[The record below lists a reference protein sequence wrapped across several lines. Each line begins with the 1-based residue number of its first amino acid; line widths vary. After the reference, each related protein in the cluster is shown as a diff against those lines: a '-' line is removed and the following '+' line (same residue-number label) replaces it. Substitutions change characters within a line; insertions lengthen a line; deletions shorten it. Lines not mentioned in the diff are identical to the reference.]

1 MKEEIEEKVMISH
14 NQTGFR
20 KGMGTIDN
28 IYIINYL
35 INRQIEKKGGRM
47 VIMFVDL
54 KAAFDSIDRE
64 MLVETL
70 RERGVRK
77 GLTKRIEQ
85 VVRETRSRV
94 RMRGKVWARVTDFPP
109 PSQRKVEG
117 QDKPCPCTGE
127 KVKAGPK
134 DLI

>member
-1 MKEEIEEKVMISH
+1 MKEEIEEKGMIPH

-35 INRQIEKKGGRM
+35 INRQIEKKGRRM
-47 VIMFVDL
+47 VVMFVDL

-77 GLTKRIEQ
+77 GITKRIE
-85 VVRETRSRV
+85 
-94 RMRGKVWARVTDFPP
+94 
-109 PSQRKVEG
+109 
-117 QDKPCPCTGE
+117 
-127 KVKAGPK
+127 
-134 DLI
+134 